1 MEELKF
7 PKTLNRD
14 SFESKL
20 ILDVLT
26 AIKDGTIK
34 KILYTNIIDLIR
46 TGNKETTDRYI
57 INWYL
62 NVWLEFL
69 QLNGGIEEIK
79 DKIIN

>member
-26 AIKDGTIK
+26 AIKAGTIK
-34 KILYTNIIDLIR
+34 KILYTDIIDLIR
-46 TGNKETTDRYI
+46 TGNKEITDRDI